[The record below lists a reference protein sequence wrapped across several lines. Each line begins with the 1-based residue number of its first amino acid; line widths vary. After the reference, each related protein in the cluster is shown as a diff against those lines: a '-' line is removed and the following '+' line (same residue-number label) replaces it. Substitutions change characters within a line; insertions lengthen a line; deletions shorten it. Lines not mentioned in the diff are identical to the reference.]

1 MEVYIRI
8 SKFINVSM
16 EVECHSKV
24 KKVGLYHFCKVSKPY
39 YVGTFSI
46 PMYVSINLSR
56 KHNMDGNREESSDT
70 SVGREIPCKPK
81 YIPRIL
87 IE

>member
-8 SKFINVSM
+8 SNFINVSM
-16 EVECHSKV
+16 EVECHSKFLKTWSV
-24 KKVGLYHFCKVSKPY
+24 PFCKVSKSC